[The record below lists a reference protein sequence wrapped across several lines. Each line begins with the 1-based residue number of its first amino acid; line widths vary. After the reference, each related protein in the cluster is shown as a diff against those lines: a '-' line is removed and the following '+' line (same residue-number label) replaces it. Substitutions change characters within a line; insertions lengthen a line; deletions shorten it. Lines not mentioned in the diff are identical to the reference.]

1 MSGCFRWAPGE
12 GRVSKPVLASAAV
25 LMLLAASASAQN
37 SIDTIAG
44 WNGTSSI
51 SSFGVVNTATYGETI
66 TVGAGASPLNSFSF
80 EIGHCSAGVTFRG
93 EVYAWD
99 GTKATGSSLFESP
112 TMTVPADSSFHLVT
126 INVGGISLAPGTYVL
141 FASTSKDQDMA
152 PNAGCQWGA
161 LTNNTGYAGG
171 QFVYLNN
178 GPLPAQWTTNIWSN
192 IGRGP
197 GVPGQWFS
205 DFFRL
210 SLRRACGVDD
220 KPADRLCG
228 LNRSGTLPD
237 VPAATTE
244 RSSDLASLTQAFHVH
259 FSEPGTSATRGP
271 WRVLH
276 SIKIQESAPCLYRRD
291 RFAVGHCCAW
301 K

>member
-178 GPLPAQWTTNIWSN
+178 GPLPAQWTTNVWSN
-192 IGRGP
+192 IAEDLAFQ
-197 GVPGQWFS
+197 VN
-205 DFFRL
+205 
-210 SLRRACGVDD
+210 
-220 KPADRLCG
+220 G
-228 LNRSGTLPD
+228 LVTSSVSASGA
-237 VPAATTE
+237 PAASTT
-244 RSSDLASLTQAFHVH
+244 SLLIGFAGLIGVGLFQM
-259 FSEPGTSATRGP
+259 S
-271 WRVLH
+271 
-276 SIKIQESAPCLYRRD
+276 RR
-291 RFAVGHCCAW
+291 RRLNI
-301 K
+301 